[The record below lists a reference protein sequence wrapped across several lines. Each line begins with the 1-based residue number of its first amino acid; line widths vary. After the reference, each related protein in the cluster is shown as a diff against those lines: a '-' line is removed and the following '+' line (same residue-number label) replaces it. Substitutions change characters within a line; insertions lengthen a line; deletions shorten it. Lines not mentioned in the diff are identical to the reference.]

1 MPTFADQFDDKRQHE
16 SIVLPDHVD
25 GFYELMNHADVFK
38 KFDINN
44 IENDLLVFLSE
55 KPKINTI
62 YNSFTKLEQKA
73 LIQKIKTN
81 KKLALSISPHQAHQ
95 YREEPDKGAFSK
107 LSAGVGQLFTK
118 TLGDQTVKEFDAPI
132 SPYGGKK
139 HKKRKHRKSRK
150 SRKHRKSRKSGK
162 KRKSKRR

>member
-81 KKLALSISPHQAHQ
+81 KKLALSISPHQAH
-95 YREEPDKGAFSK
+95 
-107 LSAGVGQLFTK
+107 
-118 TLGDQTVKEFDAPI
+118 
-132 SPYGGKK
+132 
-139 HKKRKHRKSRK
+139 
-150 SRKHRKSRKSGK
+150 
-162 KRKSKRR
+162 